1 LYWWKKFSK
10 DLYLCFIA
18 EKKSLVAHESEEMMT
33 ECFFPLTAVIIEP
46 TQETYQ
52 FICER
57 IIQIGFVNWIK
68 LLIKNRVKNYS
79 TIFQA
84 FRKQA

>member
-1 LYWWKKFSK
+1 MKKILKRSLFVFHSWK
-10 DLYLCFIA
+10 
-18 EKKSLVAHESEEMMT
+18 KKSLVAHESEEMMT

-68 LLIKNRVKNYS
+68 
-79 TIFQA
+79 
-84 FRKQA
+84 